1 MRFIKTIVELL
12 NTLPYFTG
20 GEATNP
26 PWLVFIF
33 CFSYSYTMASNTGTE
48 STNGSSSSKEAEKP
62 LPIEPIRLPTAEEI
76 RGQDI
81 WNNCAVRSVVS
92 GVMGMNQ
99 APFFR
104 FIFVIFANGFDS
116 FSLFPFVWFPRKYEK
131 AFFFG
136 SIRLFFTYIFGIS
149 ELLYFCPS
157 VHIFSATQ
165 QMDIKIFVSNVG
177 SVSSTCRWSC
187 RRTRHFTKLILC
199 LRCSFNLVPDIVS
212 FRVG

>member
-1 MRFIKTIVELL
+1 
-12 NTLPYFTG
+12 
-20 GEATNP
+20 
-26 PWLVFIF
+26 
-33 CFSYSYTMASNTGTE
+33 MASNTGTE

-131 AFFFG
+131 AFFF
-136 SIRLFFTYIFGIS
+136 FFLGQFVC
-149 ELLYFCPS
+149 F
-157 VHIFSATQ
+157 VHIFSESRNFFTFAPLSTFSQ
-165 QMDIKIFVSNVG
+165 QPNKWILRYLSVMLVQLAQPVDGLVVKQDILQS
-177 SVSSTCRWSC
+177 
-187 RRTRHFTKLILC
+187 
-199 LRCSFNLVPDIVS
+199 
-212 FRVG
+212 